1 LREVFNDYIPDVWIH
16 TDHYKKGQCGD
27 QPGYTVS
34 LTAET
39 TTGII
44 LTKDFNFGN
53 KKEFIL
59 PEDLAQRCA
68 YGMLDEIYSG
78 GCIDSTNQ
86 SIALLLMALSTGDN
100 VSQIKIGR
108 VTQQSVM
115 MLRNLKKFF
124 NINFKIEECQEDG
137 LYDTDSDDEPENDK
151 NSEQGEDE

>member
-1 LREVFNDYIPDVWIH
+1 
-16 TDHYKKGQCGD
+16 
-27 QPGYTVS
+27 

-137 LYDTDSDDEPENDK
+137 LYDTDSDDEQENDK